1 LKYRFDKG
9 FSRRRF
15 GRKRREAQ
23 GAGACQHGGMTID
36 IETRMAALDWARL
49 AEALHKQGWAQV
61 RGLLDAAACREAAAM
76 FDAPEGFRSHVVMQ
90 RHGFGQGEYRYFAYP
105 LPPLVAALRTGLYA
119 RLAPLANDWQA
130 QMGGAGAFPE
140 AHADF
145 VARCHAAGQRRPTP
159 LILRYGPGDYN
170 RLHQDVYG
178 PLVFPIQAVIL
189 LSAPETDFAGG
200 ELVLTEQRPRMQS
213 RAQVVPLRQGDM
225 ALFAVNSRPVTG
237 TRGTYRVTMRHGVST
252 LREGARHT
260 LGIIFHDAP

>member
-1 LKYRFDKG
+1 MKKDMEQR
-9 FSRRRF
+9 
-15 GRKRREAQ
+15 
-23 GAGACQHGGMTID
+23 I
-36 IETRMAALDWARL
+36 AALDWAGL
-49 AEALHKQGWAQV
+49 VETLDKQGWAHV
-61 RGLLDAAACREAAAM
+61 PGLLDAAACREAAAM

-105 LPPLVAALRTGLYA
+105 LPPLVAALRAGLYA
-119 RLAPLANDWQA
+119 RLTPLANDWQA
-130 QMGGAGAFPE
+130 RMGAAVTFPE
-140 AHADF
+140 AHVDF

-170 RLHQDVYG
+170 RLHQDIYG

-189 LSAPETDFAGG
+189 LSEPETDFTGGELVLSERETDFTGG

-213 RAQVVPLRQGDM
+213 RAQVVPLKQGGM

-237 TRGTYRVTMRHGVST
+237 TRGTFRVTMRHGVST
-252 LREGARHT
+252 LRAGARHT

>member
-1 LKYRFDKG
+1 LDASAG
-9 FSRRRF
+9 
-15 GRKRREAQ
+15 KRRAPWGTRP
-23 GAGACQHGGMTID
+23 GAMKKDMEQRI
-36 IETRMAALDWARL
+36 AALDWAGL
-49 AEALHKQGWAQV
+49 VETLDKQGWAHV
-61 RGLLDAAACREAAAM
+61 PGLLDAAACREAAAM

-105 LPPLVAALRTGLYA
+105 LPPLVAALRAGLYT
-119 RLAPLANDWQA
+119 RLTPLANDWQA
-130 QMGGAGAFPE
+130 RMGAAVTFPE
-140 AHADF
+140 AHVDF

-170 RLHQDVYG
+170 RLHQDIYG

-189 LSAPETDFAGG
+189 LSEPETDFTGG

-213 RAQVVPLRQGDM
+213 RAQVVPLKQGDM

-237 TRGTYRVTMRHGVST
+237 TRGTFRVTMRHGVST
-252 LREGARHT
+252 LRAGARHT